1 MFRPLAGLF
10 LAIVLVNTPAHAA
23 RIAYF
28 NDPAFIDMS
37 EEGPR
42 LQAALQAE
50 GHTLTLFQ
58 GTALTVWQNALAGND
73 VVVIPEMQVADLF
86 SNLPLDTRFF
96 LSGYVLSGNGLLTIA
111 DVNGF
116 ATNLLN
122 GMFAFALNF
131 AVPSGASALNGA
143 GVAGTVFAGGP
154 ANVPNSL
161 DTSGFL
167 TNSLPPGALP
177 VYSSGGVTSVF
188 VTTVGGRGR
197 VGVLGFDWF
206 ETPAPAAW
214 NNVLDRTVNH
224 LEGATTNPQRI
235 AFFED
240 SRFVDTSIGGEV
252 SNLRTALVPM
262 GHDLHSF
269 VGTSAAEWGA
279 ALAQADILL
288 LPENDNISQN
298 LLANLPQ
305 ATRSLMAEFLLS
317 GGGIVI
323 YADNGNKWIGL
334 LNTIL
339 GFSLVPGGSTLN
351 NNFINLT
358 AAAGTAFAGGPPVLP
373 GLNATTTVTTAS
385 LPTASKSI
393 YTDGANTSVFIVKRG
408 FGQLISLAYDWFT
421 DPKFPV
427 LSHPWA
433 VALACAIEEATVHS
447 VVPPVTPVPENAGA
461 DVSIDLGGFQ
471 GLTAAT
477 LQVRAGGDAPF
488 TPLTMTQV
496 NPTNWSA
503 NIPAAMVTRK
513 GLQGFLEL
521 SDGLNPGIFPPRS
534 PASGNFLNIPVSIP
548 GFTFISLP
556 ANGYRLAGVPL
567 QAANPDP
574 VAVFD
579 ELGAYKK
586 SVWRYGTFDPVAGVY
601 NEPPAAAHS
610 TPGQGFWI
618 IAKDA
623 HDIAGVGTSTNL
635 SGAIDLTLRPGFN
648 QISNPYAF
656 PVDFADVVLP
666 SDVESNLIAFDGSG
680 YLPGITVLNV
690 GTGYWIRNTAT
701 SNRTISIPAIGS
713 GVAARPGGNDSQPLR
728 SEEAKVLVRVEAG
741 AGEYHDLVNHLG
753 IRANA
758 LEGYDSFDRSEAP
771 VPPEGWVRAC
781 FVSDSD
787 GNDVPLNEDWRPE
800 EKSGGASW
808 TLSFAS
814 DQSNRSFSIVLEPE
828 IPLPDGW
835 SIAAFDGS
843 REIELGNP
851 ARITGVVGS
860 TTAERTWK
868 ISVGNAEYLQ
878 RARNDAQSSVTTFA
892 LSHPFPNPSPSG
904 FAIDLA
910 VPRDVNASARIFDV
924 QGRLVRTMHE
934 GPLDHGVHRLEWN
947 GAENSGQR
955 SAAGVYFLKV
965 NAAEFS
971 TVRKLVLLE
980 KRSH

>member
-1 MFRPLAGLF
+1 
-10 LAIVLVNTPAHAA
+10 VNTPANAA
-23 RIAYF
+23 RIAFF
-28 NDPAFIDMS
+28 NDPAFVDMN

-42 LQAALQAE
+42 LQAALQAG

-58 GTALTVWQNALAGND
+58 GTALTAWQNALAGND
-73 VVVIPEMQVADLF
+73 VVVIPELQVADLMN
-86 SNLPLDTRFF
+86 NLPEDTRFF
-96 LSGYVLSGNGLLTIA
+96 LAGYVLSGNGLLTIA
-111 DVNGF
+111 DINGF

-122 GMFAFALNF
+122 GMFALGVSF
-131 AVPSGASALNGA
+131 AVPSGASALNGV
-143 GVAGTVFAGGP
+143 GVGGTPFAGGP
-154 ANVPNSL
+154 ANLPNSQV
-161 DTSGFL
+161 TSGHL
-167 TNSLPPGALP
+167 IASLPPGALP
-177 VYSSGGVTSVF
+177 VYSAAGVTTVF

-197 VGVLGFDWF
+197 IGVLGFDWF
-206 ETPAPAAW
+206 EAPPPPAW
-214 NNVLDRTVNH
+214 NDVLNRTMTH
-224 LEGATTNPQRI
+224 LEGATTHPLRI

-240 SRFVDTSIGGEV
+240 GTFVDLTTEV
-252 SNLRTALVPM
+252 ANLRKALVPL

-269 VGTSAAEWGA
+269 TGTTAPLWRAGLAGA
-279 ALAQADILL
+279 DVLV
-288 LPENDNISQN
+288 LPENDFDRTE
-298 LLANLPQ
+298 LLS
-305 ATRSLMAEFLLS
+305 SLTVAARGVIAEFLLS
-317 GGGIVI
+317 GGGIVLH
-323 YADNGNKWIGL
+323 ADLANHGTNFMNGIF
-334 LNTIL
+334 
-339 GFSLVPGGSTLN
+339 GFTLAGAGTTGNNSLI
-351 NNFINLT
+351 NFAN
-358 AAAGTAFAGGPPVLP
+358 APGTAFAGGPPALP
-373 GLNATTTVTTAS
+373 GLSATTTVTTAS
-385 LPTASKSI
+385 LPSASSPI
-393 YTDGANTSVFIVKRG
+393 YEDGANTSVFTVKRG
-408 FGQLISLAYDWFT
+408 FGQLVYLAYDWFFS
-421 DPKFPV
+421 PIPH
-427 LSHPWA
+427 SWGA
-433 VALACAIEEATVHS
+433 ALACAIEQASQHS
-447 VVPPVTPVPENAGA
+447 VIPPVTPVAENTNAT
-461 DVSIDLGGFQ
+461 VSLDLSGFQ
-471 GLTAAT
+471 GLSAAT
-477 LQVRAGGDAPF
+477 LQFRVGGDANF
-488 TPLTMTQV
+488 TAAPLAIG
-496 NPTNWSA
+496 NPASSTA
-503 NIPAAMVTRK
+503 NIPAAAVTRK
-513 GLQGFLEL
+513 GIQAFVEL
-521 SDGLNPGIFPPRS
+521 SDGLNPGTFPPAS
-534 PASGNFLNIPVSIP
+534 PTSGNFLNIPVAISS
-548 GFTFISLP
+548 FTFISLP
-556 ANGYRLAGVPL
+556 ANSYRLAGVPM

-579 ELGAYKK
+579 ELGGYKK
-586 SVWRYGTFDPVAGVY
+586 SVWRYGTFDPVGGIY

-666 SDVESNLIAFDGSG
+666 ADVESNLIAFDGAG

-690 GTGYWIRNTAT
+690 GTGYWIRNAAT
-701 SNRTISIPAIGS
+701 SNRTISIPPIGS
-713 GVAARPGGNDSQPLR
+713 GVTPRPAGTNSQQPR
-728 SEEAKVLVRVEAG
+728 SEDVKVLVRVVAS

-781 FVSDSD
+781 FVSDIKGD
-787 GNDVPLNEDWRPE
+787 DVPLNEDWRPE

-814 DQSNRSFSIVLEPE
+814 DQSNQSFAIALESE

-868 ISVGNAEYLQ
+868 ISVGNADYLQ
-878 RARNDAQSSVTTFA
+878 RARSDAQISVTTFA
-892 LSHPFPNPSPSG
+892 LGNPFPNPSPSG

-910 VPRDVNASARIFDV
+910 VPREVNASARIFDV

-947 GAENSGQR
+947 GAESSGQR

-980 KRSH
+980 NRSH